1 MTITTPK
8 RRATLWIAANLAVV
22 ALIPAAIFYY
32 SRESNAGA
40 YPVDADSIGIPII
53 ETGISA
59 PTLLF
64 PLNIACL
71 FLLRRYA
78 GKSPLW
84 TSTKGLGLGARLIAG
99 FCLVLGIICLAGVV
113 ESLREGAPEFSI
125 VLLMWCY
132 LAVAMRAAFVASAR
146 SNSREAKPAP
156 SQPELGG

>member
-8 RRATLWIAANLAVV
+8 HRATLWIAANFAVV
-22 ALIPAAIFYY
+22 ALIPAAISYY
-32 SRESNAGA
+32 SRELNAGA
-40 YPVDADSIGIPII
+40 YPVDADSIGIPIM

-59 PTLLF
+59 LTLLL

-71 FLLRRYA
+71 LLLRRYA
-78 GKSPLW
+78 GKSALW
-84 TSTKGLGLGARLIAG
+84 TSTKGLRLGQHVIAG
-99 FCLVLGIICLAGVV
+99 LCLVVGIMCLAGVV

-146 SNSREAKPAP
+146 NNLPEVKPT
-156 SQPELGG
+156 SL